1 MWDKMIVNFF
11 LFYFLYNVQ
20 QIFNRNHS
28 QPMVRGKKK
37 KKKKKKREK
46 EGLERD
52 NLCGVV

>member
-1 MWDKMIVNFF
+1 
-11 LFYFLYNVQ
+11 
-20 QIFNRNHS
+20 
-28 QPMVRGKKK
+28 MVRGKKK